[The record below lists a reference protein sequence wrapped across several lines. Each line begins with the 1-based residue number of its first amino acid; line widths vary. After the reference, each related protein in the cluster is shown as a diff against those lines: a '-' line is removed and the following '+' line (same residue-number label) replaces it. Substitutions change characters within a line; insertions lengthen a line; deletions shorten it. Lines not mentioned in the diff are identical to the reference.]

1 MKSRTVWRIAFL
13 LLLALPLATGQAP
26 APQQTSLAVGQG
38 TIAAIK
44 GNVSIHSPQ
53 GGAVPTQR
61 GQVLEPETVIE
72 TEKGSVILDL
82 QDGSQVQIKGH
93 SRVVLKDP
101 NQGKKF
107 SLELFLG
114 QVLTK
119 IQKKLGS
126 TPSFRMGTPTA
137 VITVRGT
144 QFLVEVNKKGATSV
158 SVYEGVVEIRSM
170 AAGAR
175 PLLLGPGF
183 RTDVSPN
190 RDPERPR
197 PINNLDDYR
206 GPGGRQE
213 REQPDSSRG
222 DSSSRQERE
231 QQQQQQQQ
239 QQPGRSREPD

>member
-13 LLLALPLATGQAP
+13 LMLVLPLATGQAP

-44 GNVSIHSPQ
+44 GNVSIHSVQ
-53 GGAVPTQR
+53 GAAVPTQR
-61 GQVLEPETVIE
+61 GQVLAPETVIE
-72 TEKGSVILDL
+72 TEKGSVLLNL

-101 NQGKKF
+101 TQGKKF
-107 SLELFLG
+107 SLELFIG
-114 QVLTK
+114 EVLTK

-144 QFLVEVNKKGATSV
+144 QFLTEVDKKGKTSLY
-158 SVYEGVVEIRSM
+158 VYEGVVEVRGMMI
-170 AAGAR
+170 GAR
-175 PLLLGPGF
+175 PVLVGPGY
-183 RTDVSPN
+183 RTYVPRD
-190 RDPERPR
+190 RDPERPQR
-197 PINNLDDYR
+197 INNLDDNR
-206 GPGGRQE
+206 GPGGRSE

-222 DSSSRQERE
+222 DSSSRQERD
-231 QQQQQQQQ
+231 QQQQQQQ